1 MSLIEADPVVPSVE
15 QAHGRTAAPD
25 MAAATAAAAQFL
37 DALGVDCSGESTA
50 ETPRR
55 MAEAYAEML
64 TPREFEMTTFTNEE
78 NYRGLLVVENIP
90 VRSVCE
96 HHLLAFTGVAHV
108 GYLPGQRI
116 LGLSKFARVV
126 EMFAKRPQVQER
138 LTQQIANW
146 LEEQLRPCGVGV
158 VIEAEHTCMTLRGA
172 LAEGTATRTTAT
184 TGELQ
189 TDPALRREFLESIPG
204 RKA

>member
-1 MSLIEADPVVPSVE
+1 MSLIEADPVVPSIE

-25 MAAATAAAAQFL
+25 MAAATAAAAQLL

-64 TPREFEMTTFTNEE
+64 TPRDFELTTFTNGE
-78 NYRGLLVVENIP
+78 NYLGLLAVENMP
-90 VRSVCE
+90 VRPVCE

-126 EMFAKRPQVQER
+126 EMFAKGPQVQER
-138 LTQQIANW
+138 LTQQIATW

-158 VIEAEHTCMTLRGA
+158 LIEAERTCMTLRGSW
-172 LAEGTATRTTAT
+172 AEGTDER
-184 TGELQ
+184 
-189 TDPALRREFLESIPG
+189 
-204 RKA
+204 

>member
-15 QAHGRTAAPD
+15 RGHGRTAAPD
-25 MAAATAAAAQFL
+25 IAAATAAAARL
-37 DALGVDCSGESTA
+37 LEALGVDCSSQSTA

-64 TPREFEMTTFTNEE
+64 TPREFEMTTFANDE
-78 NYRGLLVVENIP
+78 NYRGLVVVENIP

-108 GYLPGQRI
+108 GYLPRERI

-138 LTQQIANW
+138 LTQQIATW
-146 LEEQLRPCGVGV
+146 LQEQLRSCGVGV
-158 VIEAEHTCMTLRGA
+158 VIEAEHSCMTLRGA

-184 TGELQ
+184 TGQLQ

>member
-15 QAHGRTAAPD
+15 PAHGRTAAPD
-25 MAAATAAAAQFL
+25 IAAATVAAAQL
-37 DALGVDCSGESTA
+37 LEALGVDCSSQSTA

-64 TPREFEMTTFTNEE
+64 TPREFEMTTFANDE
-78 NYRGLLVVENIP
+78 NYRGLVVVENIP

-108 GYLPGQRI
+108 GYLPRERI

-138 LTQQIANW
+138 LTQQIATW
-146 LEEQLRPCGVGV
+146 LQEQLRSCGVGV
-158 VIEAEHTCMTLRGA
+158 VIEAEHSCMTLRGA

-184 TGELQ
+184 TGQLQ